1 MPSIIKEIES
11 TRDLRPVRD
20 PFQKII
26 GQQKAISLVKSAVAQ
41 RRHILLCGVPGIGKS
56 MIAKAAQSL
65 LSPPKTEV
73 YIQENAPHPE
83 RPQVFIR
90 ERDDTTIERS
100 ASKPFYQSFIRPE
113 DLPFEIAVK
122 MGLRCP
128 RCKALC
134 LPEQKICMDCGSPK
148 RSEWQPSDS
157 YQGLLH
163 ALDVISEPALET
175 LTIPEI
181 LDGIEYHTNYRR
193 SESPSITVS
202 RTPVSEKIDD
212 ATQGLSQN
220 SKLLISRDMNRFV
233 CVSGRSPAELLGDV
247 KHDPYGAA
255 EELAKAPYERV
266 VPGAIHEAHEGILY
280 VDELAALGEYQKH
293 LLTAMQ
299 DGFYPIL
306 GHNPHS
312 SGASIRVDAVP
323 CNFILFASCN
333 PEDIEKIIPPL
344 RSRIRGYGYEIML
357 NATMEHNSENASK
370 IIRFAAQTIYED
382 GRIPHI
388 SRGGLDAIIDVAS
401 DIAYHIDGQKDALTL
416 RLRELGGVIR
426 VAGDLT
432 VQSGEELISSTHVEE
447 ARELVFGLEGQ
458 MSFAG
463 LSTAKQPEPYGDYF
477 F

>member
-1 MPSIIKEIES
+1 MSSLIKEIES

-65 LSPPKTEV
+65 LPLAETEV
-73 YIQENAPHPE
+73 YIQENRAHPE
-83 RPQVFIR
+83 RPQVFISKS
-90 ERDDTTIERS
+90 DDSRIQRS
-100 ASKPFYQSFIRPE
+100 SSSPVHQSFIRPE

-122 MGLRCP
+122 MGHRCP
-128 RCKALC
+128 RCKALS

-148 RSEWQPSDS
+148 RSIWQSSDS

-175 LTIPEI
+175 ITTVDTIG
-181 LDGIEYHTNYRR
+181 GIEYQTSYRR
-193 SESPSITVS
+193 SESLSITVT
-202 RTPVSEKIDD
+202 RTPVSENSDE
-212 ATQGLSQN
+212 ATPVASQN
-220 SKLLISRDMNRFV
+220 SRLLISRDTNRFV

-255 EELAKAPYERV
+255 EDLAKAPYERV
-266 VPGAIHEAHEGILY
+266 IPGAIHEAHEGILY

-299 DGFYPIL
+299 DRYYPIL

-333 PEDIEKIIPPL
+333 PEDIEQIIPPL

-357 NATMEHNSENASK
+357 NATMEQSSENTSE

-388 SRGGLDAIIDVAS
+388 SKDGLHALIDVAS

-432 VQSGEELISSTHVEE
+432 VQADEELISSTQVEE
-447 ARELVFGLEGQ
+447 AREIVFGLEGH
-458 MSFAG
+458 MSSTR
-463 LSTAKQPEPYGDYF
+463 LSTAKQTEPYGDYF